1 MSIAEEPVFQW
12 LSQFAFQPGLIYT
25 ALVSMMLLS
34 AFGLPIPEELTLLSV
49 GLLAFM
55 GANPDLFPPPY
66 PGAPIVHPT
75 EAAIVATL
83 AVFSADFLVYTI
95 GRIGGR
101 KLIQHPRLS
110 RFFPPAMLAKA
121 ETFIQKYGA
130 LATGIFRFTPG
141 VRFPGHLL
149 CGMLKFPAWKFASV
163 DAVAVMISVPTQV
176 LLLAH
181 YGEPI
186 LNNLRQFKT
195 VVFSLLGLALVG
207 FVIYRW
213 RQKRRERLA
222 VAIPSRA
229 ADETASPT
237 GDGPPF

>member
-12 LSQFAFQPGLIYT
+12 LSQFAFQPGFVYT
-25 ALVSMMLLS
+25 ALIAMMLLS

-49 GLLAFM
+49 GLLAFL
-55 GANPDLFPPPY
+55 GANPHLFPPPY

-75 EAAIVATL
+75 EAAIVATI
-83 AVFSADFLVYTI
+83 AVFGADFLVYLI
-95 GRIGGR
+95 GRFGGR
-101 KLIQHPRLS
+101 RLIQHPRLS

-121 ETFIQKYGA
+121 ENFIQKYGA

-149 CGMLKFPAWKFASV
+149 CGMLKFPAWKFAAV
-163 DAVAVMISVPTQV
+163 DAVAVSISVPTQV

-195 VVFSLLGLALVG
+195 VVFSLLGLAVLA

-213 RQKRRERLA
+213 RQKRLEKAA

-229 ADETASPT
+229 ADETAPPQ
-237 GDGPPF
+237 GGPLP